1 MINIFSVGRCLSNK
15 WWALPILLVGFIG
28 FAQAATLPDKTL
40 FAGLVGVEWRVFQ
53 SEKKKI
59 THLPAIN
66 NPRNITFNPQ
76 QQHITFVAS
85 DASLQTYSVDTREI
99 SSTVDDPENRYTQ
112 PKYSA
117 NGKRLFSVMLKQGQS
132 RSTEIVEFID
142 GEASPRKVVVK
153 RTAQFDPYMFEER
166 YLYYTTATCVD
177 DCGKMIW
184 ELWRK
189 DMFTGIQEQLTL
201 FNAVS
206 RQPILKENNTIYFSS
221 NKAGHYHI
229 WRMRAEVGGKA
240 EQLTSGEVHDSDPA
254 FDREGNL
261 YFIRR
266 TPEEGAALMV
276 RYEDGRLDRVDLP
289 ESIEDIRNLE
299 IRH

>member
-1 MINIFSVGRCLSNK
+1 MSRKVWWVVPTLLGVVGL
-15 WWALPILLVGFIG
+15 
-28 FAQAATLPDKTL
+28 AQAASLPDNTV
-40 FAGLVGVEWRVFQ
+40 FAGLEGAEWKVYRSVEQ
-53 SEKKKI
+53 KASA
-59 THLPAIN
+59 LPAIV
-66 NPRNITFNPQ
+66 NPRNITFDPQ

-85 DASLQTYSVDTREI
+85 DASLQTYTVDTKEI

-117 NGKRLFSVMLKQGQS
+117 DGQRLFSVMLKRGQS

-142 GEASPRKVVVK
+142 GEPLPRKVVVK
-153 RTAQFDPYMFEER
+153 RTAQFDPYMFDNR

-177 DCGKMIW
+177 GCGKMIW

-189 DMFTGIQEQLTL
+189 DMFTGVQEQLTL

-206 RQPILKENNTIYFSS
+206 RQPILKERGTIYFSS
-221 NKAGHYHI
+221 NRAGHYHI
-229 WRMRAEVGGKA
+229 WRMKAEVGGKA

-254 FDREGNL
+254 FDEAGNL

-266 TPEEGAALMV
+266 TPEGVALMV

-299 IRH
+299 IRY